1 MEPTQPGPEASNA
14 TPQAETHSLA
24 DIADRA
30 SKRLTTAILVAGAM
44 IGLAIYWKPAPTHF
58 EAFAADGQVYR
69 VNNKTGTVLGCNQ
82 AGCRTIVR
90 RGQRLLDK
98 PKAGMFERHLPGKSR
113 PEEKQLPQPT
123 S

>member
-1 MEPTQPGPEASNA
+1 MDPVQPRSNEVSA
-14 TPQAETHSLA
+14 ADPALA

-30 SKRLTTAILVAGAM
+30 SKRITTAILIAGAA

-58 EAFAADGQVYR
+58 EAFAANGEIYR

-98 PKAGMFERHLPGKSR
+98 PKGRMFQMSLPGHSSPEDKQR
-113 PEEKQLPQPT
+113 PSQAR
-123 S
+123 

>member
-1 MEPTQPGPEASNA
+1 MEPTHAGPEASTA
-14 TPQAETHSLA
+14 TPPTETLNLA

-44 IGLAIYWKPAPTHF
+44 VGLAIYWKPAPTHF

-69 VNNKTGTVLGCNQ
+69 VNNKTGTVLGCSQ

-98 PKAGMFERHLPGKSR
+98 PKAGMFEMHLPDKSP

>member
-1 MEPTQPGPEASNA
+1 MEPTQAGSEATNA
-14 TPQAETHSLA
+14 TPPTEGRNFA
-24 DIADRA
+24 DVADRA
-30 SKRLTTAILVAGAM
+30 SKRITTAILVAGAM

-90 RGQRLLDK
+90 RGQRLMDK
-98 PKAGMFERHLPGKSR
+98 PRGGMFEMRLPDHS
-113 PEEKQLPQPT
+113 PSEEKQLPRPT

>member
-1 MEPTQPGPEASNA
+1 MEPDQPGSKPR
-14 TPQAETHSLA
+14 TGAEPPHTLV

-30 SKRLTTAILVAGAM
+30 SKRITTAILAAGAM

-58 EAFAADGQVYR
+58 EAFAVADVVYR
-69 VNNKTGTVLGCNQ
+69 VNNKTGTVLSCTQ
-82 AGCRTIVR
+82 AGCRTVVR

-98 PKAGMFERHLPGKSR
+98 PEGSMFEMHLPGNSR